1 MTKQFDADKI
11 ARQQQIIAECKRFS
25 KMVGSL
31 ADLEKGLGEIVS
43 LEIAANE
50 AQARLDGIRGSEETL
65 KAELD
70 LKKEEIRKAQE
81 TLTEVMN
88 AKQAEVARLDED
100 IVARQAEV
108 NRLIKTR
115 ADYFASIGAK
125 PS

>member
-50 AQARLDGIRGSEETL
+50 AQARLDELRGYEETL
-65 KAELD
+65 KAEFD
-70 LKKEEIRKAQE
+70 LKREEIRKADE
-81 TLTEVMN
+81 ELSRILST
-88 AKQAEVARLDED
+88 KQAEVTRIDNE
-100 IVARQAEV
+100 ITEKRAELE
-108 NRLIKTR
+108 RLIRSRSEWLQSVGIST
-115 ADYFASIGAK
+115 
-125 PS
+125 